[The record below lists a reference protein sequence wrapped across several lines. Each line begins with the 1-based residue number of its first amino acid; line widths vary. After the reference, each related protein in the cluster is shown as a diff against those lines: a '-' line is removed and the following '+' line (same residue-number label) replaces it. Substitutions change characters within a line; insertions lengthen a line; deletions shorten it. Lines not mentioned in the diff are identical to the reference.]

1 MIGIKENLLEY
12 YLPYINGG
20 KIQMTIVQAIILGLV
35 QGVTEFLPV
44 SSSGHLVFFQ
54 NLFNLG
60 DMALT
65 FDVVLHLGTLV
76 AVVFVYRKDI
86 LDILKKPFQRTT
98 YLIIAGIIPTIIIAL
113 LLSDPIENSFK
124 TGKVLGV
131 TFIITALI
139 LYFTDRYFKGDT
151 KKKIVN
157 MSYLDAIIVGALQG
171 LAAFPGISRSGMT
184 ISGGLVRGVNR
195 DNAAKY
201 SFLLSIIAILGA
213 LVLTLKDA
221 HSAEA
226 AAVSVSGGAMAAGFI
241 VAAVSGYLAI
251 RFMLRVLGKGKFRY
265 FAYYVG
271 ALGIYTLLDQNI
283 IHAIFK

>member
-1 MIGIKENLLEY
+1 
-12 YLPYINGG
+12 
-20 KIQMTIVQAIILGLV
+20 MTIVQAIILGLV

-54 NLFNLG
+54 NLFNINEA
-60 DMALT
+60 ALT
-65 FDVVLHLGTLV
+65 FDVILHLGTLV
-76 AVVFVYRKDI
+76 AVCFVYRKDI
-86 LDILKKPFQRTT
+86 LDILRKPLQRTT
-98 YLIIAGIIPTIIIAL
+98 YLIIAGIIPTVIIAL
-113 LLSDPIENSFK
+113 ALNDPIERSFQ
-124 TGKVLGV
+124 TGKILGV
-131 TFIITALI
+131 TFIITALV
-139 LYFTDRYFKGDT
+139 LYFTDRYFKGES

-157 MSYLDAIIVGALQG
+157 MSYLDAIIVGILQG

-184 ISGGLVRGVNR
+184 ISGGLVRGVNKE
-195 DNAAKY
+195 NAAKY

-221 HSAEA
+221 HSATA
-226 AAVSVSGGAMAAGFI
+226 ASVSISGGAMAVGFI

-251 RFMLRVLGKGKFRY
+251 KFMLKILGEGKFRY

-283 IHAIFK
+283 IHAVFK